1 MPPGSTELATL
12 LRVGACA
19 YIRRRSRSRI
29 SRSPNQRKRGHP
41 TVTIAP
47 RSRNTIADHQREKI
61 MRCMMASAR
70 CRGLLLACLLLAPF
84 AAEAQQVKLRLTSQ
98 LPSSHFAGV
107 SLAQFKDEVE
117 RRTEKTLTIEI
128 FDDGRLYKDDEVIG
142 AVSSGAIDMG
152 FVVSDRFAE
161 KIAAVSILQQPFLF
175 NFEALV
181 RTALSPDQEMRRL
194 IDKAILEA
202 TGSRVL
208 WWLPLGSTV
217 ILSKGQS
224 AISPAEI
231 SKLKIRVLGTA
242 TAAFIERCGGI
253 PALLNAGDQLSAM
266 KDGRVD
272 MTMTGVTSVT
282 TRQLWK
288 VTDTITRT
296 DNAAIESTVI
306 INEAVWQ
313 RLSEGHKTIVME
325 VARKVE
331 QKLRDE
337 IARLEN
343 DAYRFARENGIKVYE
358 LAPYQV
364 AEWRACSAPV
374 LDAFMAE
381 AGESAL
387 QLMRAYGKLRT
398 SPCCSAGPS
407 GAAVR

>member
-1 MPPGSTELATL
+1 
-12 LRVGACA
+12 
-19 YIRRRSRSRI
+19 
-29 SRSPNQRKRGHP
+29 
-41 TVTIAP
+41 
-47 RSRNTIADHQREKI
+47 

-98 LPSSHFAGV
+98 LPASHHAGV
-107 SLAQFKDEVE
+107 NLVQFRDEVE
-117 RRTEKTLTIEI
+117 RRSEKSLTIEI

-152 FVVSDRFAE
+152 LVVSDRFAE

-181 RTALSPDQEMRRL
+181 RTALSPGQDVRRL
-194 IDKAILEA
+194 LDKAIFES

-208 WWLPLGSTV
+208 WWLPLGSTI

-224 AISPAEI
+224 AASPADI
-231 SKLKIRVLGTA
+231 SKQKIRVLGTA
-242 TAAFIERCGGI
+242 TAAFVERCGGV
-253 PALLNAGDQLSAM
+253 PAILNAGDQLSAM
-266 KDGRVD
+266 QDGRIN
-272 MTMTGVTSVT
+272 MTMTGVVNVPQ
-282 TRQLWK
+282 RHLWK
-288 VTDTITRT
+288 VADTIART
-296 DNAAIESTVI
+296 DHAAIEGTVI

-313 RLSEGHKTIVME
+313 RLSEAHKTIIME

-331 QKLRDE
+331 QKVRDE
-337 IARLEN
+337 IARLED
-343 DAYRFARENGIKVYE
+343 DAYRFAHEHGMKVYN
-358 LAPYQV
+358 LAPHQV

-374 LDAFMAE
+374 VDAFMME
-381 AGESAL
+381 GGELAL

-407 GAAVR
+407 GAPAR